1 MRSRWSGAR
10 LQLKLL
16 FSYLLV
22 LVAALGAVALGM
34 RLIAPS
40 LFDQILMRHMDSGM
54 MGGAM
59 TLAMRRAT
67 DDAFQTTLRQS
78 LLLALALASLVAV
91 AVSVFVTGRITTPI
105 RRMALVSQ
113 RIARGDYGARA
124 EVTAR
129 DEIGDLARSLNRMA
143 AELETTEQ
151 RRIQLIGDVAHELRT
166 PIATLRGYLEGLQDG
181 VVAPSDALWS
191 QLQEQTGR
199 LSRLVD
205 DLRELSRVESGAAS
219 IALEPVA
226 PDELVRASV
235 AAITPRFAEKGVA
248 LSVSLA
254 PNAPPVLADHD
265 RAGQVLA
272 NLLTNALRYTPPGGS
287 VIVSTAPGG
296 SVVWFRVRDTGIG
309 VPQEHLPRLFD
320 RFYRVDPA
328 RSRALG
334 GSGIGLAIARA
345 LVEAQGGEI
354 RADSPG
360 PNQGSTF
367 SFSLPVAHS

>member
-22 LVAALGAVALGM
+22 LFAALGAVALGM

-40 LFDQILMRHMDSGM
+40 LFDQSLMRHTGRGM
-54 MGGAM
+54 MAGAM
-59 TLAMRRAT
+59 TAAMQQAT

-78 LLLALALASLVAV
+78 LLLALVLASLVAV
-91 AVSVFVTGRITTPI
+91 AVSLFVTKRITSPI
-105 RRMALVSQ
+105 QRMAQVSR

-124 EVTAR
+124 EVTTR
-129 DEIGDLARSLNRMA
+129 DEIGDLARSLNQMA

-151 RRIQLIGDVAHELRT
+151 RRVQLIGDVAHELRT
-166 PIATLRGYLEGLQDG
+166 PIATLQGYLEGLQDG
-181 VVAPSDALWS
+181 VVAPSDALWA

-199 LSRLVD
+199 LNRLVE

-219 IALEPVA
+219 VALAAQA

-235 AAITPRFAEKGVA
+235 AAISARFKEKGVA
-248 LSVSLA
+248 LACSLA
-254 PNAPPVLADHD
+254 PNLPPVLADRD

-272 NLLTNALRYTPPGGS
+272 NLLTNALRYTPAGGS
-287 VIVSTAPGG
+287 VTVSAAVDGG
-296 SVVWFRVRDTGIG
+296 FVWFQVRDTGIG
-309 VPQEHLPRLFD
+309 IPPEHLPRLFD

-345 LVEAQGGEI
+345 LVEAQGGAI
-354 RADSPG
+354 RAESAG
-360 PNQGSTF
+360 PDQGSSF
-367 SFSLPVAHS
+367 SFSLPIAHA